1 MSTTESGSGESGKGW
16 ATDRGVVG
24 PREPAA
30 GFFGGS
36 SNVATTALP
45 DETVMASLVIEQP
58 PSSPFRTTAATAAA
72 REPTEVRWREAL
84 TVVLTVALCDA
95 TIFRG
100 HGHAGLAVLFV
111 LLPAL
116 LLFGVGTWKWG
127 PGTRWIGV
135 LLLLFAGKSLWC
147 GSALVAA
154 AGFFLVCAFALGL
167 TGQSPQVVETI
178 AFGLQTFSAG
188 LRGLLHHAR
197 SIATRTS
204 SRRQPPWI
212 NVALP
217 VGVGRLFGL
226 IFVFANPNLTEM
238 FSAGVDEFF
247 ARLRQWLAH
256 FSILEICFWI
266 AVAWT
271 TVGLLQ
277 PVMRGPVFEESLA
290 VSEKSPPAV
299 APLYPAF
306 RNTLLTVVVLFAL
319 YLGFEFKTLWFRVF
333 PSGFHYSGYAHEG
346 AAWLTC
352 ALALATLLLS
362 LIFRGV
368 VLRDARLIGL
378 RRLAWIWSAENFL
391 LAAAVYNR
399 LFIYIG
405 FNGMTRMRTI
415 GLFGISCV
423 VVGFMLVLWKIARNR
438 DFVWLLRR
446 QLWTLAL
453 AVCLYSLTPV
463 DTFVMQY
470 NVRRILADD
479 LAPSV
484 QISVQP
490 ISSEGVLL
498 LQPLVDSPHETIREG
513 VRALL
518 ASRLDDAEKLAIIR
532 EQQGWTTFQIS
543 DQFVLRELR
552 ANRQRWS
559 DYQTNDD
566 HRAAT
571 LRRFHDY
578 VYQWF

>member
-1 MSTTESGSGESGKGW
+1 M
-16 ATDRGVVG
+16 
-24 PREPAA
+24 
-30 GFFGGS
+30 
-36 SNVATTALP
+36 
-45 DETVMASLVIEQP
+45 
-58 PSSPFRTTAATAAA
+58 
-72 REPTEVRWREAL
+72 
-84 TVVLTVALCDA
+84 
-95 TIFRG
+95 
-100 HGHAGLAVLFV
+100 
-111 LLPAL
+111 
-116 LLFGVGTWKWG
+116 
-127 PGTRWIGV
+127 
-135 LLLLFAGKSLWC
+135 WC

-197 SIATRTS
+197 SIATRSS

-217 VGVGRLFGL
+217 LGVSLLFGL

-247 ARLRQWLAH
+247 AHLRQWLAH
-256 FSILEICFWI
+256 FSILEICFWV

-277 PVMRGPVFEESLA
+277 PVMRGPVFEESPA

-362 LIFRGV
+362 LIFRGI